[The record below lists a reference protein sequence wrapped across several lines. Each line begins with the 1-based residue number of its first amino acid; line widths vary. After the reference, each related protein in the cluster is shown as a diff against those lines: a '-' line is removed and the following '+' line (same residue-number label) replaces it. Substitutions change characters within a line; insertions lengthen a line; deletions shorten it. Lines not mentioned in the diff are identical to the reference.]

1 MNAAYWTLPICVVP
15 RIIMGLETHK
25 IRMDNPKGM
34 TSMTKSRLQL
44 LVYGMFLML
53 VTVGAQ
59 AQEQYQL
66 KQDQW
71 VATQTPAPGSPEAQL
86 QAIRKMVAQ
95 NQGKEAQKAAKD
107 WIKANPNH
115 PMLAEAYLVSGDAKV
130 LQRHYYKALFDYEYM
145 IRTFPGSEHY
155 HLALEREFEVA
166 NIFASGTKRIWL
178 GMRMLSAYGEAEE
191 LFIRVQERAPG
202 SLIGE
207 KASLELGD
215 FYFKRGEMR
224 SAAEAYQLF
233 LENYPRSRYRERV
246 MLRRIEADLASF
258 NSPVFDP
265 TGLLDASIH
274 IRQFE
279 EEFPASAER
288 LGTQALLVR
297 VNDSLAAKDLHTA
310 QWYEKRKKDNV
321 SAVYMYKRIVKDHP
335 QTAAARDAEIALA
348 RLEPTLAG
356 GADK

>member
-1 MNAAYWTLPICVVP
+1 MIQT
-15 RIIMGLETHK
+15 
-25 IRMDNPKGM
+25 
-34 TSMTKSRLQL
+34 RLQMMILGML
-44 LVYGMFLML
+44 LMFGITL
-53 VTVGAQ
+53 AQ

-66 KQDQW
+66 KEDQW
-71 VATQTPAPGSPEAQL
+71 VGSQTATPGSPEAKL
-86 QAIRKMVAQ
+86 QSIRKMVAQ
-95 NQGKEAQKAAKD
+95 DQGKQAAKAAKQ
-107 WIKANPNH
+107 WIKDHPNH

-130 LQRHYYKALFDYEYM
+130 LQKQYFKSLFDYEYM
-145 IRTFPGSEHY
+145 IRTFPNSEHY

-166 NIFASGTKRIWL
+166 SIFASGTKRIWM
-178 GMRMLSAYGEAEE
+178 GMRSLSAYGEAEE
-191 LFIRVQERAPG
+191 LFIRIQERAPG

-233 LENYPRSRYRERV
+233 LENYPRSRFRERV
-246 MLRRIEADLASF
+246 MLRRVEADLASF

-279 EEFPASAER
+279 QEFPASAQR

-297 VNDSLAAKDLHTA
+297 VADSLAAKDLHTA
-310 QWYEKRKKDNV
+310 KWYEKRKKDNV

-335 QTAAARDAEIALA
+335 QTAAAREAEQALA

-356 GADK
+356 GATK

>member
-1 MNAAYWTLPICVVP
+1 
-15 RIIMGLETHK
+15 
-25 IRMDNPKGM
+25 M
-34 TSMTKSRLQL
+34 TQSRLHMTVFAMIL
-44 LVYGMFLML
+44 ILVAAK
-53 VTVGAQ
+53 TQ

-66 KQDQW
+66 NEDQW
-71 VATQTPAPGSPEAQL
+71 VATQTAVPGSPEAKL

-95 NQGKEAQKAAKD
+95 NQGKEAQVAAKT

-115 PMLAEAYLVSGDAKV
+115 PMIAEAYLVSGDAKV
-130 LQRHYYKALFDYEYM
+130 LQRRYYKALFDYEYM
-145 IRTFPGSEHY
+145 IRMFPGSEHY

-166 NIFASGTKRIWL
+166 NVFASGTKRVWL

-191 LFIRVQERAPG
+191 LFIRIQERAPG

-233 LENYPRSRYRERV
+233 LENYPQSRFRERV

-279 EEFPASAER
+279 DEFPASAER

-297 VNDSLAAKDLHTA
+297 VADSLAAKDLHTA
-310 QWYEKRKKDNV
+310 KWYEKRKKDNV

-335 QTAAARDAEIALA
+335 QTAAARDAESALT

-356 GADK
+356 GAVK